1 MANHMQQQSKAAPQQ
16 IDRTKQYISIFVML
30 GIITLAEV
38 GAFYVEALES
48 ILVPII
54 LGLTAV
60 KFLLV
65 VLYYMHLKSDHRVLS
80 MFFAVGAIMAI
91 AMFLIVPWIVIWQY
105 A

>member
-1 MANHMQQQSKAAPQQ
+1 MQQQSKAAPQPV
-16 IDRTKQYISIFVML
+16 DRTKQYVAIFVML
-30 GIITLAEV
+30 GVITLAEV

-48 ILVPII
+48 MLVPII

-80 MFFAVGAIMAI
+80 LFFAVGAVMAI

-105 A
+105 T

>member
-1 MANHMQQQSKAAPQQ
+1 MTNHMQQHSDVAPQQ
-16 IDRTKQYISIFVML
+16 TDRTKQYISIFVML

-48 ILVPII
+48 LLVPII
-54 LGLTAV
+54 LVLTAL

-65 VLYYMHLKSDHRVLS
+65 VMYYMHLKSDHRVLTL
-80 MFFAVGAIMAI
+80 FFAVGAIMAI
-91 AMFLIVPWIVIWQY
+91 AMFIIVPWIVIWQY